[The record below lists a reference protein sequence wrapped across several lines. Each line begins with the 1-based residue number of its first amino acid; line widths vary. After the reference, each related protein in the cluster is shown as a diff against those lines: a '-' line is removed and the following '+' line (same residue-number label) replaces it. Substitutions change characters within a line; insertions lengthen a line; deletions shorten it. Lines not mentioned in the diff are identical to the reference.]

1 VIPNHV
7 ALHTHPKYWGNDN
20 MDWRPSRW
28 ISSGA
33 SNGSFDKEFVIT
45 PRKGSFIAWSEGLRV
60 CPGKKFSQVEF
71 VAIMAGLFRDWRVE
85 PVLEKGEDLAA
96 ASKRVMRLVEEDT
109 GQVLLLQMLHP
120 ERAPLVWKKR

>member
-1 VIPNHV
+1 
-7 ALHTHPKYWGNDN
+7 
-20 MDWRPSRW
+20 
-28 ISSGA
+28 
-33 SNGSFDKEFVIT
+33 
-45 PRKGSFIAWSEGLRV
+45 V